1 MSDASIESEEVIAF
15 GETPPTVQYARRL
28 YDDVLGWYHSADV
41 KAQVLM
47 GLDGAFLV
55 FLASAVFQRPEDL
68 GSVITKFSPWTWRL
82 LGLMGVTL
90 IMSMGAAC
98 YCLWSRIYFAP
109 SLEKLIAEAK
119 AQERGQ
125 ADRYPADVMWF
136 FQHVAALEWTR
147 FRNTFLHID
156 SKFEVDAMAL
166 QVEKLAD
173 NVRKKHIAVDLGFV
187 LSVAT
192 LLLFTLAA
200 ASYVVNLRSS

>member
-1 MSDASIESEEVIAF
+1 MSDASIKSMTLNDSKD
-15 GETPPTVQYARRL
+15 TPQGVEYARRL
-28 YDDVLGWYHSADV
+28 YADVLGWYHSADV

-47 GLDGAFLV
+47 GLNGAFLV
-55 FLASAVFQRPEDL
+55 FLATAVFQRPADL
-68 GSVITKFSPWTWRL
+68 QEVTAKFSPWTWRL
-82 LGLMGVTL
+82 LGLMGATL
-90 IMSMGAAC
+90 IVSIGAAC

-136 FQHVAALEWTR
+136 FQHVAALEWPR
-147 FRNTFLHID
+147 FRNTFHHLD

-166 QVEKLAD
+166 QVEKLAG